1 MGLSFSVAKR
11 FSSSTS
17 DSNATLHKY
26 ASEFVII
33 VVVQEAEAESNP
45 SEHHIRHQSHTWPS
59 ASRYF
64 IFDVLCN
71 SGTPMKSMINSSS
84 TVDQV
89 HVQSASSSVAGLGTC
104 WSAAVTT
111 DQSLVNDRSVYQ
123 VWILV
128 PAMIPASYHIRY
140 YSMSLVSVSAFAF
153 GVQICNSIATVLQVL
168 YWRTWRL
175 YAYRIPICHNTIV
188 TVWSDSPFLCYSSQE
203 SMVRYEKMRK
213 LTMIISRLSLHC
225 WNTKSWMW
233 TSYVSMVA
241 LPFSWHQYV
250 DIAYYELLKSEKGG
264 FECLSY
270 GWSTLQKATYHLTIS
285 ICFVSSWNTAKLIL
299 HRHDEQVGMMTP
311 LTCCAWMFGGERYLY
326 ELLKCDGVGCEC
338 RKQQRWYNPHGGMP
352 TTIVRDLAWHE
363 TEVRHGVETIWTMM
377 FIQQAFFLA
386 H

>member
-111 DQSLVNDRSVYQ
+111 DQSLVNDQSTRYLYQ
-123 VWILV
+123 LWYQHRITYGTTVWVL
-128 PAMIPASYHIRY
+128 H
-140 YSMSLVSVSAFAF
+140 VSESAFAF
-153 GVQICNSIATVLQVL
+153 AVQICNSIATVPQVL

-175 YAYRIPICHNTIV
+175 CIPICHNIFV
-188 TVWSDSPFLCYSSQE
+188 TVWSESPFLFHSSQE

-213 LTMIISRLSLHC
+213 LRMIISRLSLHC

-241 LPFSWHQYV
+241 LPFSWHQHV

-311 LTCCAWMFGGERYLY
+311 LSCCAWMFGADRYLD
-326 ELLKCDGVGCEC
+326 ELLKCGKLDVNVRNITGDTTLMAAC
-338 RKQQRWYNPHGGMP
+338 QQQ
-352 TTIVRDLAWHE
+352 L
-363 TEVRHGVETIWTMM
+363 
-377 FIQQAFFLA
+377 
-386 H
+386 